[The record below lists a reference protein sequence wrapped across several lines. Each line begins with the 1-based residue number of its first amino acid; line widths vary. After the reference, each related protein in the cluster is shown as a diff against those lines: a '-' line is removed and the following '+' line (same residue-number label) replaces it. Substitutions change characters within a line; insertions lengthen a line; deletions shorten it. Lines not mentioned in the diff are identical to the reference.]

1 MGKFNIKIYVLFFLT
16 TLIVSNSEKIEEL
29 LQPKCDGKTIKYS
42 ILANITE
49 YLENQKNIDN
59 IEIYEKIEDLKS
71 KRIGIYTPTYHDSD
85 KLKIFDKV
93 IEYENKDNLVADLL
107 NHTMDGGIIFQG
119 IADTIQMISNYLSVY
134 PEPLYSVNLGFGLQK
149 ENTNLK
155 TEIDEFIANNKEK
168 LFKDLV
174 LKWDLVNNEAGY
186 IDKDLKGEKTLNVIA
201 KIDSSPY
208 SFLRQFDNE
217 LIGAEVEF
225 IYEFAKQ
232 YGYQLKF
239 TETNSYDEQFTALKD
254 KTADIALG
262 FFVIKDDK
270 DISFSNILYT
280 GNINLIVRYQ
290 HLRES
295 IDWVLY
301 SSVKDFNG
309 EKIGIQAGTFYDDL
323 TKNILPDSE
332 FVTQDLFPNLVKD
345 LLLEE
350 TEGFI
355 FDKPIVEYFEKKF
368 EWRITY
374 YDLDDIEP
382 YKNAFAFQKTE
393 EENIL
398 LKEFNE
404 FIKTLN
410 IKELFDKW
418 IVADWEITDYDKD
431 KLMLEKDNPDGKV
444 ITAAFNFDMKPI
456 SYYGQNGPMGVEMD
470 ILYKFAHA
478 KNYSIKLIP
487 ITLEERTT
495 YIKEKKA
502 NITGGSFSITE
513 ERKEYMSFSD
523 PLYDC
528 PSVLAVRIDSKIDK
542 IPIEI
547 KNETFGLKPD
557 SNVDVDVKFADEIK
571 TSTCKFPNTYNHSIL
586 INCTISDINDVNV
599 SKGFEYV
606 KTTDKISILYNY
618 IEADNFLQ
626 ANSKIKGHENIITE
640 GDKSQ
645 ITCSIPSSF
654 NKIWAVLGGLIFALL
669 IFIISKF
676 L

>member
-1 MGKFNIKIYVLFFLT
+1 MEKFNIKIYVLFFLA

-119 IADTIQMISNYLSVY
+119 IADTIQMTSNYLSVY

-290 HLRES
+290 HLNES
-295 IDWVLY
+295 IDWALY
-301 SSVKDFNG
+301 SSVEDFNG
-309 EKIGIQAGTFYDDL
+309 EKIGIQAGTFYGDL
-323 TKNILPDSE
+323 TKNMLPDSE

-368 EWRITY
+368 YWRITY

-410 IKELFDKW
+410 IKEIFDKW

-431 KLMLEKDNPDGKV
+431 KLMLEKDNPNGKV

-557 SNVDVDVKFADEIK
+557 SNVDVDVKFADKIK

-606 KTTDKISILYNY
+606 KTTDKIYILYNY

-654 NKIWAVLGGLIFALL
+654 NKMWAVLSGLIFALL